1 MFTEIELEAS
11 EEANK
16 MNNKKFEGDDHA
28 TTSVTTQ
35 GTYTKC
41 GTIWTTPWFFQNFQC
56 DRPSAA
62 KISGYGRYR
71 PNCIQFMKAK
81 FENFNRNDQKKK
93 HQSYF

>member
-41 GTIWTTPWFFQNFQC
+41 GTI
-56 DRPSAA
+56 
-62 KISGYGRYR
+62 
-71 PNCIQFMKAK
+71 
-81 FENFNRNDQKKK
+81 
-93 HQSYF
+93 